1 MERALFLSDR
11 DIISDLDKN
20 PIIRDGI
27 SSDHLLVDEIHV
39 RYNKVQMTNSTA
51 TSKTLTTSPTTNTSR
66 EPVRIS
72 SNPALPVTPKIKTPQ
87 EGVLGVKLTTVKENY
102 EKRKCKPKQ
111 HIGFV
116 KVHKAASTSMHIMLY
131 RYALENN
138 LTPMLFIRDPFPFAR
153 FEEYLLQFPNKS
165 TLQNFDM
172 MVEHSK

>member
-1 MERALFLSDR
+1 MTGM
-11 DIISDLDKN
+11 DKN

-27 SSDHLLVDEIHV
+27 SNDLLSVDQIHI
-39 RYNKVQMTNSTA
+39 RYNNKVQMKNSTVA
-51 TSKTLTTSPTTNTSR
+51 SKSPTTGRMTSRTR
-66 EPVRIS
+66 EPVRNS
-72 SNPALPVTPKIKTPQ
+72 SNPALPVTPKRKVPQ
-87 EGVLGVKLTTVKENY
+87 EGVLGVKLTTIKEKH
-102 EKRKCKPKQ
+102 EHGKCSPKQ

-153 FEEYLLQFPNKS
+153 FEDYLLQYPNKS
-165 TLQNFDM
+165 TLHNFDM

>member
-1 MERALFLSDR
+1 M
-11 DIISDLDKN
+11 
-20 PIIRDGI
+20 
-27 SSDHLLVDEIHV
+27 
-39 RYNKVQMTNSTA
+39 
-51 TSKTLTTSPTTNTSR
+51 TNTSR
-66 EPVRIS
+66 EPVRTS

-153 FEEYLLQFPNKS
+153 FEDYLLQFPNKS

>member
-1 MERALFLSDR
+1 MQME
-11 DIISDLDKN
+11 
-20 PIIRDGI
+20 
-27 SSDHLLVDEIHV
+27 
-39 RYNKVQMTNSTA
+39 NSTA
-51 TSKTLTTSPTTNTSR
+51 TSKMPTTSAMTNTSR

-72 SNPALPVTPKIKTPQ
+72 SNPALPVTPKIKAPQ
-87 EGVLGVKLTTVKENY
+87 EGVLGVKLTIVNESH
-102 EKRKCKPKQ
+102 EKDKCKPKQ

-153 FEEYLLQFPNKS
+153 FEDYLLQFPNKS
-165 TLQNFDM
+165 TLHNFDM

>member
-1 MERALFLSDR
+1 MQM
-11 DIISDLDKN
+11 KN
-20 PIIRDGI
+20 
-27 SSDHLLVDEIHV
+27 
-39 RYNKVQMTNSTA
+39 YTA
-51 TSKTLTTSPTTNTSR
+51 ASKTPTTSAMTNTSR

-72 SNPALPVTPKIKTPQ
+72 SNPDLPVTPKIKAQ
-87 EGVLGVKLTTVKENY
+87 EGVPGVKLTTVKENC

-153 FEEYLLQFPNKS
+153 FEDYLLQFPNKS
-165 TLQNFDM
+165 TLHNFDM